1 MADKE
6 DESNMTSEAEEGD
19 CYSAAQLHGVV
30 ELTRSADPVVSPR
43 MSGIKNEASSNCE
56 ELTLAVKDASESP
69 VISEFLQGTVQEGTV
84 LGQTSQVVSP
94 LTGDGL
100 LSERNIITSF
110 VETPGIE
117 TVTTQDLSAVTSEL
131 VDSVS
136 PATTTIIYVQPDGS
150 FVEGTGLTAEEQRQ
164 LVEQLAKQQLV
175 EVTENEAA
183 RIFEQQ
189 RAPPSH
195 YIHSGALAPRELQQV
210 IDQVSKAQQSAS
222 HVEQQIVV
230 PTTQRLEPEQPQALP
245 SVSLQPGSL
254 FTTGSPV
261 VDSSA
266 RQQPLCIVQNA
277 SQQLQ
282 NVAKQVALQQSQSQ
296 NGTRLIQ
303 KKQLETIRIQVQI
316 PPSSQESKPRP
327 SITPL
332 AVGGAPKVG
341 VAGGVNVSAPQIIH
355 IAPVIGQQQ
364 YLLTN
369 PGDPPIQLL
378 VQRPAPLV
386 SGAIPLQQKRPP
398 TQTPVN
404 GKASRPGPASSG
416 PAPERKERHRE
427 KPKVRRP
434 QKVQT
439 RSGRVSRPPKHKV
452 KDYKFIKTE
461 DLADGRQSDSD
472 DYSEISVEEE
482 EGANG
487 NPGSSRPPAPA
498 VNVYL
503 NAKTFKCC
511 SCDKAYIGL
520 GGLSRHYRLNPTH
533 GEAGSA
539 GPAAPIASAPVSA
552 KPGGDSDAL
561 AASAIAMA
569 TQAADGTSTSTKQIA
584 PSTTEPV
591 TGATSA
597 PALPPVQGGK
607 AVVQPLQGAPLPS
620 GPGRPRGTGRPGRPR
635 SVAHPARRGRP
646 GRPPKNPGVLQPPQR
661 RARLKEVLQVC
672 DDEDLMEM
680 VLPRLAKVMTL
691 WEFLL
696 MKVDKGQLS
705 RPQFA
710 DVYRE
715 FEQLHAQVKKM
726 AHDHFSAPH
735 GPGPHTALD
744 VQDLQVC
751 ESLGIGHLLTQVK
764 TSLPE
769 SAGVPGSQNSAKK
782 AGQRETCKSLPPAK
796 RFKAGKSVS
805 ETNEHGAAA
814 HLRLNGTAVTGP
826 AAGADSSH
834 GSGEKTTPQ
843 DMCLVTG
850 LPDPAPSPAGEL
862 GYRPMEVSPHPQ
874 TATLGFTELQ
884 TDIST
889 EIGGPAQ
896 GPSLAV
902 PEPMAAPGEEP
913 AEVLNESDI
922 ADQMQQ
928 LERALSGHAVPL
940 DHCYRAS
947 GTETPTAPTQGPD
960 QSQHTLHTDSVGAP
974 EDRAVCLGSAVE
986 QTVTLRGT
994 VEEAI
999 ALGSAVE
1006 QTVAIG
1012 GTVEEAIALG
1022 SAVEQTVAIGGTVEE
1037 AIALGSAVEQT
1048 VAIGGA
1054 VEEAVSFGGTMEFEV
1069 ADGGQEQVL
1078 IQMEDGLIMHQPGGG
1093 VASERIVIV
1102 TSPDGTTMHIRTP
1115 DTVPLE
1121 TVQALLGID
1130 GGGQTEE

>member
-1 MADKE
+1 ML
-6 DESNMTSEAEEGD
+6 NL
-19 CYSAAQLHGVV
+19 SALVV
-30 ELTRSADPVVSPR
+30 Q
-43 MSGIKNEASSNCE
+43 EAS
-56 ELTLAVKDASESP
+56 
-69 VISEFLQGTVQEGTV
+69 
-84 LGQTSQVVSP
+84 
-94 LTGDGL
+94 
-100 LSERNIITSF
+100 R
-110 VETPGIE
+110 
-117 TVTTQDLSAVTSEL
+117 
-131 VDSVS
+131 
-136 PATTTIIYVQPDGS
+136 
-150 FVEGTGLTAEEQRQ
+150 AE
-164 LVEQLAKQQLV
+164 
-175 EVTENEAA
+175 
-183 RIFEQQ
+183 
-189 RAPPSH
+189 
-195 YIHSGALAPRELQQV
+195 
-210 IDQVSKAQQSAS
+210 
-222 HVEQQIVV
+222 
-230 PTTQRLEPEQPQALP
+230 
-245 SVSLQPGSL
+245 
-254 FTTGSPV
+254 
-261 VDSSA
+261 
-266 RQQPLCIVQNA
+266 
-277 SQQLQ
+277 
-282 NVAKQVALQQSQSQ
+282 
-296 NGTRLIQ
+296 
-303 KKQLETIRIQVQI
+303 
-316 PPSSQESKPRP
+316 
-327 SITPL
+327 
-332 AVGGAPKVG
+332 
-341 VAGGVNVSAPQIIH
+341 
-355 IAPVIGQQQ
+355 
-364 YLLTN
+364 
-369 PGDPPIQLL
+369 
-378 VQRPAPLV
+378 
-386 SGAIPLQQKRPP
+386 
-398 TQTPVN
+398 
-404 GKASRPGPASSG
+404 
-416 PAPERKERHRE
+416 
-427 KPKVRRP
+427 
-434 QKVQT
+434 
-439 RSGRVSRPPKHKV
+439 
-452 KDYKFIKTE
+452 
-461 DLADGRQSDSD
+461 
-472 DYSEISVEEE
+472 
-482 EGANG
+482 
-487 NPGSSRPPAPA
+487 
-498 VNVYL
+498 
-503 NAKTFKCC
+503 
-511 SCDKAYIGL
+511 
-520 GGLSRHYRLNPTH
+520 
-533 GEAGSA
+533 
-539 GPAAPIASAPVSA
+539 
-552 KPGGDSDAL
+552 
-561 AASAIAMA
+561 
-569 TQAADGTSTSTKQIA
+569 
-584 PSTTEPV
+584 
-591 TGATSA
+591 
-597 PALPPVQGGK
+597 
-607 AVVQPLQGAPLPS
+607 VQPLQGVPLPS

-782 AGQRETCKSLPPAK
+782 AGQREDCKSLPPAK

-826 AAGADSSH
+826 AAGADSSR
-834 GSGEKTTPQ
+834 GSGEETTAQ
-843 DMCLVTG
+843 DVCLVTG

-862 GYRPMEVSPHPQ
+862 GYQPMEASPHPQ
-874 TATLGFTELQ
+874 TATLRFAELQ

-889 EIGGPAQ
+889 ETGGPAQ

-902 PEPMAAPGEEP
+902 PEPIAAPGEEP

-947 GTETPTAPTQGPD
+947 STETPTALTQGPD
-960 QSQHTLHTDSVGAP
+960 QSQHTLHTDSVGAR
-974 EDRAVCLGSAVE
+974 EDRAVCLGSAVEQTVTLRGAVEEAIALGSAVE

-1048 VAIGGA
+1048 VAIGGTVEEA
-1054 VEEAVSFGGTMEFEV
+1054 IAFAGTDCAGGYSGEQTVAIGGTVEEAIALGSAVEQTVAIGGTVEEAVSFGGTMEFEV
-1069 ADGGQEQVL
+1069 ADGGQEQVF
-1078 IQMEDGLIMHQPGGG
+1078 IQTEDGLIMHQPGGG

-1130 GGGQTEE
+1130 GGGQTEGVLVSQTHP